1 MSRSFYLTPFLR
13 YYSSE
18 SQTSNNASHREWAVP
33 YIKPR
38 SFPTGISKGLPLGDP
53 RFRNTDT
60 TNPHYTVQLYD
71 LYIPI
76 KD

>member
-1 MSRSFYLTPFLR
+1 MLATESGSFLT
-13 YYSSE
+13 
-18 SQTSNNASHREWAVP
+18 N
-33 YIKPR
+33 PR

-53 RFRNTDT
+53 RFCNTDT
-60 TNPHYTVQLYD
+60 PNPHYTVQLYD